1 MKVVNIVGARP
12 NFVKI
17 APLMQAMAKSALVD
31 PVLLHTG
38 QHYDY
43 NMSESFFKDLE
54 IPEPDVYLN
63 VGSASHGK
71 QVAKIMKKFDEYC
84 ENHHPDLV
92 VVVGDVNSTMA
103 CSLVAVKR
111 HIKVAHIEA
120 GIRSYDR
127 GMPEEVNR
135 IVTDSVA
142 DLLLPPSKDAVEN
155 LLKEGHTSEQI
166 HLVGNI
172 MIDTLLKNQQKILH
186 SDILQQLNIIRQEFA
201 LLTLH
206 RPSNVDDPKSLI
218 NIIEALEEIQDR
230 IKIVFPIHP
239 RTKKKM
245 EEFGLMNRI
254 YQFENI
260 ILTEPLGYFDFG
272 KLVYDAKF
280 VMTDSG
286 GIQEETTVYQI
297 PCITIRDNT
306 ERPVTILEGT
316 NELAGSDKNMIV
328 DFANKILNGNWKT
341 GSIPELWDGKTAD
354 RIVNVFE
361 NLKL

>member
-17 APLMQAMAKSALVD
+17 APLMQTMIDSSFIN
-31 PVLLHTG
+31 PILLHTG

-43 NMSESFFKDLE
+43 EMSESFFRELE

-71 QVAKIMKKFDEYC
+71 QVARIMKRFDDFC
-84 ENHHPDLV
+84 EQHQPDLV
-92 VVVGDVNSTMA
+92 VVVGDVNSTLA

-111 HIKVAHIEA
+111 HIQVAHIEA

-142 DLLLPPSKDAVEN
+142 DLLLSPSRDAVEN
-155 LLKEGHTSEQI
+155 LIKEGHPAEQI
-166 HLVGNI
+166 HFVGNI
-172 MIDTLLKNQQKILH
+172 MIDTLLKNQQKIL
-186 SDILQQLNIIRQEFA
+186 SSNILQTLNIKPKEYA

-206 RPSNVDDPKSLI
+206 RPSNVDDMLSLV
-218 NIIEALEEIQDR
+218 NIIEALEVIQHR
-230 IKIVFPIHP
+230 TKIVFPVHP
-239 RTKKKM
+239 RTKKKL
-245 EEFGLMNRI
+245 EEFGLLSRI
-254 YQFENI
+254 SQIDNI
-260 ILTEPLGYFDFG
+260 ILTEPLGYIDFG
-272 KLVYDAKF
+272 KLEHDAHF

-286 GIQEETTVYQI
+286 GIQEETTVYHI
-297 PCITIRDNT
+297 PCITIRNST

-316 NELAGSDKNMIV
+316 NELAGSRKE
-328 DFANKILNGNWKT
+328 KIIELATQIMDGKWKKGT
-341 GSIPELWDGKTAD
+341 IPELWDGKTSE
-354 RIVNVFE
+354 RIVNIIE
-361 NLKL
+361 KLKI

>member
-1 MKVVNIVGARP
+1 MKVVSIVGARP

-17 APLMQAMAKSALVD
+17 APLMQTMVNSSLLD
-31 PVLLHTG
+31 PILLHTG

-43 NMSESFFKDLE
+43 NMSESFFRELE

-63 VGSASHGK
+63 VGSDTHGK
-71 QVAKIMKKFDEYC
+71 QVAKIMKKFDDFC
-84 ENHHPDLV
+84 EEHYPELV

-127 GMPEEVNR
+127 SMPEEVNR

-166 HLVGNI
+166 QLVGNI
-172 MIDTLLKNQQKILH
+172 MIDTLLKNQQKILR
-186 SDILQQLNIIRQEFA
+186 SDILQTLKINPKEFA

-206 RPSNVDDPKSLI
+206 RPSNVDDIKSLG
-218 NIIEALEEIQDR
+218 NIIEALEVIQDR
-230 IKIVFPIHP
+230 IKIVFPVHP
-239 RTKKKM
+239 RTKKRI

-254 YQFENI
+254 NQSENI

-272 KLVYDAKF
+272 KLVYDANF

-306 ERPVTILEGT
+306 ERPVTIWQGT
-316 NELAGSDKNMIV
+316 NELAGSDKEKIV
-328 DFANKILNGNWKT
+328 DFANQILDGNWKKGT
-341 GSIPELWDGKTAD
+341 IPELWDGKTAE
-354 RIVNVFE
+354 RIVRVFE
-361 NLKL
+361 KLKP